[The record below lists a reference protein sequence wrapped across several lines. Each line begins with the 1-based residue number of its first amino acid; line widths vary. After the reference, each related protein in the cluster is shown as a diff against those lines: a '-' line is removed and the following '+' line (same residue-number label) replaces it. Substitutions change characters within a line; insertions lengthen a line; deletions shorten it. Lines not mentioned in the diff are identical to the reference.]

1 MQQISIWFKTYQN
14 YKHEIEFLNDI
25 DHDLTCAGVLL
36 RDHGSDAVKELVVE
50 VRGALEANPD
60 VAGDNVY
67 TELTF
72 CNTKEMV
79 EKLELE
85 EDLIDMVTEMS
96 FMIECRH
103 QAI

>member
-1 MQQISIWFKTYQN
+1 MMELSNNRNLQN
-14 YKHEIEFLNDI
+14 HLSFAKNWIFGIVCSKFLFGSKPIKNINMKLSFNDI

-36 RDHGSDAVKELVVE
+36 RDHGSDAVQDLDVE

-72 CNTKEMV
+72 CNT
-79 EKLELE
+79 
-85 EDLIDMVTEMS
+85 
-96 FMIECRH
+96 
-103 QAI
+103 